1 MKSLLCILVSI
12 LSGCSVTVVTC
23 RCSFV
28 CVDRVMTLSEGGH
41 FVAVLRGTYA
51 YPGVGT
57 DVSWMWEWLLQSLGT
72 WTLWRWLWLH
82 RAQRTATEAML
93 GRLSHPGSVGQWH
106 VTGWHN
112 AELSDSGIW
121 SSVHCPEMYNCNYR
135 VSICV
140 STGLSWCD
148 AVPELE
154 LADART
160 YEFGVDPTYFMGIE

>member
-1 MKSLLCILVSI
+1 MPCTGIVQDIGIYRRSLLSWSTMKSLLCILVSI

-93 GRLSHPGSVGQWH
+93 GRLSHPGSVGQRH

-112 AELSDSGIW
+112 AELLDSSIW
-121 SSVHCPEMYNCNYR
+121 SSVHRCITVIIGCLYVCP
-135 VSICV
+135 
-140 STGLSWCD
+140 
-148 AVPELE
+148 
-154 LADART
+154 LAYHDVML
-160 YEFGVDPTYFMGIE
+160 FWS